1 MQRSNLKKNA
11 IKIAIVL
18 LNIFLIVSLLLVLVF
33 KNDYGYSLYWVI
45 CPFLL
50 VVVLLLINKWS
61 VLGLNADTTDS
72 KLIQRSFDDTTVVST
87 VFFGLIYLLIQG
99 LQMWKEELS
108 RNSFVIIGF
117 FIVVIIYQMI
127 TYLAIYN
134 AKKETKALLEK
145 INKNGKY
152 NYEHVL
158 LKCKF

>member
-33 KNDYGYSLYWVI
+33 KNDYGYSLYWII

-145 INKNGKY
+145 INKNGK
-152 NYEHVL
+152 
-158 LKCKF
+158 

>member
-1 MQRSNLKKNA
+1 MQRSDLKKNA
-11 IKIAIVL
+11 IKIAIVI

-33 KNDYGYSLYWVI
+33 KKDYGYSLYWVI

-50 VVVLLLINKWS
+50 VVLLLLINKWS
-61 VLGLNADTTDS
+61 VLGLNADTNDS

-134 AKKETKALLEK
+134 AKKETGVLLEK
-145 INKNGKY
+145 INKNGK
-152 NYEHVL
+152 
-158 LKCKF
+158 

>member
-1 MQRSNLKKNA
+1 MQKIDLKKNA

-61 VLGLNADTTDS
+61 VLGLNADTNDS

-99 LQMWKEELS
+99 LQMWKEELV

-134 AKKETKALLEK
+134 AKKETRALLK
-145 INKNGKY
+145 KTNQNGK
-152 NYEHVL
+152 
-158 LKCKF
+158 

>member
-134 AKKETKALLEK
+134 AKKETNALLEK
-145 INKNGKY
+145 INKNGK
-152 NYEHVL
+152 
-158 LKCKF
+158 

>member
-1 MQRSNLKKNA
+1 M
-11 IKIAIVL
+11 
-18 LNIFLIVSLLLVLVF
+18 
-33 KNDYGYSLYWVI
+33 YWVI

-145 INKNGKY
+145 INKNGK
-152 NYEHVL
+152 
-158 LKCKF
+158 

>member
-1 MQRSNLKKNA
+1 MQRCDLKKNA

-18 LNIFLIVSLLLVLVF
+18 LNLFLIVSLLLVLVF

-61 VLGLNADTTDS
+61 VLGLNADTKDS

-134 AKKETKALLEK
+134 AKKETRVLLEK
-145 INKNGKY
+145 INKNGK
-152 NYEHVL
+152 
-158 LKCKF
+158 

>member
-1 MQRSNLKKNA
+1 MQRSDLKKNA

-61 VLGLNADTTDS
+61 VLGLNADTNDS

-117 FIVVIIYQMI
+117 FIIVIIYQMI

-134 AKKETKALLEK
+134 AKKETRALLEK
-145 INKNGKY
+145 INKNGK
-152 NYEHVL
+152 
-158 LKCKF
+158 

>member
-1 MQRSNLKKNA
+1 M
-11 IKIAIVL
+11 L

-145 INKNGKY
+145 INKNGK
-152 NYEHVL
+152 
-158 LKCKF
+158 

>member
-1 MQRSNLKKNA
+1 MQRSDLKKNA

-18 LNIFLIVSLLLVLVF
+18 LNIFLIVSLLLVLLF

-61 VLGLNADTTDS
+61 VLGLNADTKDS

-99 LQMWKEELS
+99 LQMWKEELV

-134 AKKETKALLEK
+134 AKKETRTLLEK
-145 INKNGKY
+145 INKNGK
-152 NYEHVL
+152 
-158 LKCKF
+158 

>member
-1 MQRSNLKKNA
+1 MQRSDLKKNA

-18 LNIFLIVSLLLVLVF
+18 LNIFLIVSLLLVLLF

-61 VLGLNADTTDS
+61 VLGINADTKDS

-99 LQMWKEELS
+99 LQMWKEELV

-117 FIVVIIYQMI
+117 FIVVISYQMI

-134 AKKETKALLEK
+134 AKKETRTLLEK
-145 INKNGKY
+145 INKNGK
-152 NYEHVL
+152 
-158 LKCKF
+158 

>member
-1 MQRSNLKKNA
+1 MQKIDLKKNA

-18 LNIFLIVSLLLVLVF
+18 LNIFLTVSLLWVLVF
-33 KNDYGYSLYWVI
+33 KHDYGYSLYWVI

-61 VLGLNADTTDS
+61 VFGLNADTNDS

-87 VFFGLIYLLIQG
+87 VFFDFIYLLIQG

-108 RNSFVIIGF
+108 RNSFVII
-117 FIVVIIYQMI
+117 YQMI

-134 AKKETKALLEK
+134 AKKETRALLEK
-145 INKNGKY
+145 INKNGK
-152 NYEHVL
+152 
-158 LKCKF
+158 

>member
-117 FIVVIIYQMI
+117 FIVVIIYEMI

-145 INKNGKY
+145 INKNGK
-152 NYEHVL
+152 
-158 LKCKF
+158 

>member
-108 RNSFVIIGF
+108 RNSFVIIDF

-145 INKNGKY
+145 INKNGK
-152 NYEHVL
+152 
-158 LKCKF
+158 

>member
-127 TYLAIYN
+127 TYLAI
-134 AKKETKALLEK
+134 
-145 INKNGKY
+145 
-152 NYEHVL
+152 
-158 LKCKF
+158 

>member
-117 FIVVIIYQMI
+117 FMVVIIYQMI

-145 INKNGKY
+145 INKNGK
-152 NYEHVL
+152 
-158 LKCKF
+158 

>member
-1 MQRSNLKKNA
+1 MQKIDLKKNA

-18 LNIFLIVSLLLVLVF
+18 LNIFLTVSLLWVLVF
-33 KNDYGYSLYWVI
+33 KHDYGYSLYWVI

-61 VLGLNADTTDS
+61 VFGLNADTNDS

-87 VFFGLIYLLIQG
+87 VFFDLIYLLIQG

-134 AKKETKALLEK
+134 AKKETRALLEK
-145 INKNGKY
+145 INKNGK
-152 NYEHVL
+152 
-158 LKCKF
+158 

>member
-72 KLIQRSFDDTTVVST
+72 KLIQTSFDDTTVVST

-145 INKNGKY
+145 INKNGK
-152 NYEHVL
+152 
-158 LKCKF
+158 

>member
-11 IKIAIVL
+11 IKIEIVL

-145 INKNGKY
+145 INKNGK
-152 NYEHVL
+152 
-158 LKCKF
+158 

>member
-1 MQRSNLKKNA
+1 MQRSDIKKNA

-18 LNIFLIVSLLLVLVF
+18 LNLFLIVSLLLVLVF

-61 VLGLNADTTDS
+61 VLGLNADTNDS
-72 KLIQRSFDDTTVVST
+72 KLIQRSFDDITVVST

-127 TYLAIYN
+127 TYLAINN

-145 INKNGKY
+145 INKNGK
-152 NYEHVL
+152 
-158 LKCKF
+158 

>member
-1 MQRSNLKKNA
+1 MQRSDLKKNA

-33 KNDYGYSLYWVI
+33 KSDYGYSLYWVI

-61 VLGLNADTTDS
+61 VLGLNADTNDS
-72 KLIQRSFDDTTVVST
+72 KLIQRSFDDITVVST

-145 INKNGKY
+145 INKNGK
-152 NYEHVL
+152 
-158 LKCKF
+158 

>member
-134 AKKETKALLEK
+134 AKKKK
-145 INKNGKY
+145 QDRY
-152 NYEHVL
+152 
-158 LKCKF
+158 

>member
-108 RNSFVIIGF
+108 RNLFVIIGF

-145 INKNGKY
+145 INKNGK
-152 NYEHVL
+152 
-158 LKCKF
+158 

>member
-1 MQRSNLKKNA
+1 M
-11 IKIAIVL
+11 L
-18 LNIFLIVSLLLVLVF
+18 LSRFLIVSLLLVLVF
-33 KNDYGYSLYWVI
+33 KNDYSYSLYWVI

-61 VLGLNADTTDS
+61 VFGLNADTNDS
-72 KLIQRSFDDTTVVST
+72 KLIQRSFDDTTIVSN
-87 VFFGLIYLLIQG
+87 VFFSLIYLLIQG

-134 AKKETKALLEK
+134 AKKRNK
-145 INKNGKY
+145 IVIRKN
-152 NYEHVL
+152 
-158 LKCKF
+158 

>member
-1 MQRSNLKKNA
+1 MQRSDLKKNA

-33 KNDYGYSLYWVI
+33 KSDYGYSLYWVI

-61 VLGLNADTTDS
+61 VLGLSADTNDS

-134 AKKETKALLEK
+134 AKKETRVLLEK
-145 INKNGKY
+145 INKNGK
-152 NYEHVL
+152 
-158 LKCKF
+158 

>member
-145 INKNGKY
+145 IIKMENKITNTF
-152 NYEHVL
+152 
-158 LKCKF
+158 C

>member
-1 MQRSNLKKNA
+1 MQRSDLKKNA

-18 LNIFLIVSLLLVLVF
+18 LNLFLIVSLLLVLVF

-61 VLGLNADTTDS
+61 VLGLNADTKDS
-72 KLIQRSFDDTTVVST
+72 KLIQRSFDDITVVST

-134 AKKETKALLEK
+134 AKKETRVLLEK
-145 INKNGKY
+145 INKNGK
-152 NYEHVL
+152 
-158 LKCKF
+158 

>member
-134 AKKETKALLEK
+134 AKKKQK
-145 INKNGKY
+145 RY
-152 NYEHVL
+152 
-158 LKCKF
+158 

>member
-1 MQRSNLKKNA
+1 MQRSDLKKNA

-18 LNIFLIVSLLLVLVF
+18 LNLFLIVSLLLVLVF

-61 VLGLNADTTDS
+61 VLGLNADTKDS

-134 AKKETKALLEK
+134 AKNKTRVLLEK
-145 INKNGKY
+145 INKNGK
-152 NYEHVL
+152 
-158 LKCKF
+158 

>member
-1 MQRSNLKKNA
+1 MQRSDLKKNA

-18 LNIFLIVSLLLVLVF
+18 LNLFLIVSLLLVLVF

-61 VLGLNADTTDS
+61 VLGLNADTKDS

-99 LQMWKEELS
+99 LQMWKEELT

-134 AKKETKALLEK
+134 AKKETRVLLEK
-145 INKNGKY
+145 INKNGK
-152 NYEHVL
+152 
-158 LKCKF
+158 

>member
-1 MQRSNLKKNA
+1 MQRSDLKKNA

-18 LNIFLIVSLLLVLVF
+18 LNLFLIVSLLLVLVF

-61 VLGLNADTTDS
+61 VLGLNADTKDS

-117 FIVVIIYQMI
+117 FIVVTIYQMI

-134 AKKETKALLEK
+134 AKNKTRVLLEK
-145 INKNGKY
+145 INKNGK
-152 NYEHVL
+152 
-158 LKCKF
+158 

>member
-1 MQRSNLKKNA
+1 MQRSDLKKNA
-11 IKIAIVL
+11 IKIAIVI

-33 KNDYGYSLYWVI
+33 KKDYGYSLYWVI

-61 VLGLNADTTDS
+61 VLGLNADTNDS

-117 FIVVIIYQMI
+117 FIV
-127 TYLAIYN
+127 
-134 AKKETKALLEK
+134 LLFIK
-145 INKNGKY
+145 
-152 NYEHVL
+152 
-158 LKCKF
+158 

>member
-134 AKKETKALLEK
+134 AKKEIKALLEK
-145 INKNGKY
+145 INKNGK
-152 NYEHVL
+152 
-158 LKCKF
+158 

>member
-1 MQRSNLKKNA
+1 MQRSDLKKNA

-61 VLGLNADTTDS
+61 VLGLNADTNDS
-72 KLIQRSFDDTTVVST
+72 KLIQRSFNDTTVVST

-99 LQMWKEELS
+99 LQMWKEELT

-134 AKKETKALLEK
+134 AKKETRVLLEK
-145 INKNGKY
+145 INKNGK
-152 NYEHVL
+152 
-158 LKCKF
+158 

>member
-1 MQRSNLKKNA
+1 MQRSDLKKNA
-11 IKIAIVL
+11 IKIAIVI

-33 KNDYGYSLYWVI
+33 KKDYGYSLYWVI

-61 VLGLNADTTDS
+61 VLGLNADTNDS

-134 AKKETKALLEK
+134 AKKETRVLLEK
-145 INKNGKY
+145 INKNGK
-152 NYEHVL
+152 
-158 LKCKF
+158 

>member
-1 MQRSNLKKNA
+1 MQRSDLKKNA
-11 IKIAIVL
+11 IKIAIAL
-18 LNIFLIVSLLLVLVF
+18 LNLFLIVSLLLVLVF

-61 VLGLNADTTDS
+61 VLGLNADTKDS

-145 INKNGKY
+145 INKNGK
-152 NYEHVL
+152 
-158 LKCKF
+158 

>member
-1 MQRSNLKKNA
+1 M
-11 IKIAIVL
+11 L
-18 LNIFLIVSLLLVLVF
+18 LSRFLIVSLLLVLVF
-33 KNDYGYSLYWVI
+33 KNDYSYSLYWVI

-61 VLGLNADTTDS
+61 VFGLNADTNDS
-72 KLIQRSFDDTTVVST
+72 KLIQRSFDDTTIVSN
-87 VFFGLIYLLIQG
+87 VFFSLIYLLIQG

-134 AKKETKALLEK
+134 AKNETRVLLEK
-145 INKNGKY
+145 INKNGK
-152 NYEHVL
+152 
-158 LKCKF
+158 

>member
-1 MQRSNLKKNA
+1 MQRSDLKKNA

-18 LNIFLIVSLLLVLVF
+18 LNLFLIVSLLLVLVF

-61 VLGLNADTTDS
+61 ALGLNADTNDS

-99 LQMWKEELS
+99 LQMWKEELV

-145 INKNGKY
+145 INKNGK
-152 NYEHVL
+152 
-158 LKCKF
+158 

>member
-1 MQRSNLKKNA
+1 M
-11 IKIAIVL
+11 L
-18 LNIFLIVSLLLVLVF
+18 LSRFLTVSLLLVLVF
-33 KNDYGYSLYWVI
+33 KNDYSYSLYWVI

-61 VLGLNADTTDS
+61 VFGLNADTNDS
-72 KLIQRSFDDTTVVST
+72 KLIQRSFDDTTIVSN
-87 VFFGLIYLLIQG
+87 VFFSLIYLLIQG

-134 AKKETKALLEK
+134 AKKKETRSLLEK
-145 INKNGKY
+145 INKNGK
-152 NYEHVL
+152 
-158 LKCKF
+158 